1 MLKKFALAAIAA
13 AGLTIATPAGAAIVG
28 SLGIDPNLNVGRT
41 ITGGGLFN
49 DQYTF
54 SLDNPETITIV
65 AILNTYPLGPGS
77 SAFIADFT
85 GEVVAGTPAL
95 PGGVVIG
102 PELATS
108 PCGAVGNCQSLG
120 GIATLAA
127 GNYFLDFTGDAGATA
142 AYGGTI
148 NTVAAVPEAS
158 TWAMMLLG
166 FCSLSFFAYRK
177 RRLA

>member
-1 MLKKFALAAIAA
+1 MLKKFALAAIA
-13 AGLTIATPAGAAIVG
+13 LATPASAAIVG

-41 ITGGGLFN
+41 ITGGGLFD

-54 SLDNPETITIV
+54 TLDNPETITIV

-95 PGGVVIG
+95 PGVVVIG

-108 PCGAVGNCQSLG
+108 PCGAVANCQSLG

-127 GNYFLDFTGDAGATA
+127 GDYFLDFSGDAGITA

-158 TWAMMLLG
+158 TWAMMVLG
-166 FCSLSFFAYRK
+166 FCSLGWLARRRRVFA
-177 RRLA
+177 

>member
-1 MLKKFALAAIAA
+1 MLKKLLLAAALLMPTV
-13 AGLTIATPAGAAIVG
+13 GHAAIVG

-41 ITGGGLFN
+41 ITGGGTFD

-54 SLDNPETITIV
+54 TLDNPETITIV

-85 GEVVAGTPAL
+85 GEVVSGTPAL
-95 PGGVVIG
+95 PGGVVVG

-108 PCGAVGNCQSLG
+108 PCGAVANCQSLG

-148 NTVAAVPEAS
+148 NTVAAAVPEAS

-177 RRLA
+177 RALA

>member
-1 MLKKFALAAIAA
+1 MLKKFLYASIAA
-13 AGLTIATPAGAAIVG
+13 AALAFAAPAGASIVG
-28 SLGIDPNLNVGRT
+28 ALGVDPNLNVGRT

-65 AILNTYPLGPGS
+65 AILNTYPLGVGS
-77 SAFIADFT
+77 SAFIANFM
-85 GEVVAGTPAL
+85 GEVVAGTPAA
-95 PGGVVIG
+95 PGAIVIG

-108 PCGAVGNCQSLG
+108 PCGSVANCQSLG

-127 GNYFLDFTGDAGATA
+127 GDYFLDFSGDAGATA

-148 NTVAAVPEAS
+148 NTVAAVPEPS
-158 TWAMMLLG
+158 TWAMLLLG
-166 FCSLSFFAYRK
+166 FIGLALA
-177 RRLA
+177 RRVTKATA